1 MIDILGGFFMQGSY
15 VERFLM
21 LSRLKYNY
29 LNFDAVFSDETAEY
43 RMPVAPHRGDTVEV
57 KLRAARDNLSAAY
70 VCIADVEYPM
80 SVSAQNEYFDYYTAS
95 FVCGDKPISYFF
107 KLVKDD
113 RTYFYNKN
121 GVYKSAN
128 PDYNFMILPD
138 FHTPDWA
145 KGAVIY
151 QIFVDRFC
159 NGDKSNDVLDDEYL
173 YLGQRAKAVKD
184 WNKPLE
190 NMDICNF
197 YGGDLQGVIDKLD
210 YLSDLGVDC
219 LYLNPIFVSPSTH
232 KYDIQDYDYVDP
244 HFGVIV
250 NDGGA
255 VVAEDA
261 VDNSKAERYIKRTC
275 DKENLEKSN
284 ELFATLV
291 DKAHKR
297 GIRVILDG
305 VFNHCGAFNK
315 WLDREGFYEQSGYE
329 PGAFGHKDSPYYN
342 YFKWNND
349 GNYDGWWGHSN
360 HPKLNYEKSPELYN
374 YILKIAKKWVSPP
387 YNCDGWRLDVAAD
400 LGMSREFNHKFWKD
414 FRKAVKSANPEAI
427 ILAEHYGN
435 PQEWLMGD
443 EWDTVM
449 NYDAFMEPVTWFL
462 TGMEKHSESEEAGK
476 FNNPTAFEGAMRY
489 YNSRFSYESLYVAM
503 NELSNHDHSRFLTR
517 TNHHTGR
524 LHLNGAEAADSG
536 VDRAVMKLA
545 ITMQLTW
552 PGAPTIYYGD
562 EVGMTGWTDPD
573 NRRPFPWGAEDKH
586 ILNYYKA
593 MIALHKRYK
602 AILTGSLS
610 YLYLDYGLI
619 CYGRWD
625 SEEKL
630 AVIINNGETH
640 RSVEVPVWRLEML
653 NGEKMYEVISSHRG
667 GYETSN
673 KDHTVTNGTI
683 KIDLTSKACVVLA
696 NVK

>member
-1 MIDILGGFFMQGSY
+1 MQGSY

-29 LNFDAVFSDETAEY
+29 LNFDAVFSDETAAY
-43 RMPVAPHRGDTVEV
+43 RTPVSPKCGDTVEI
-57 KLRAARDNLSAAY
+57 KLRAARDNLSSAY
-70 VCIADVEYPM
+70 VCTDGKELPM
-80 SVSAQNEYFDYYTAS
+80 SVCAQTEYFDYYS
-95 FVCGDKPISYFF
+95 VSLLCDDKPINYSF
-107 KLVKDD
+107 KIVKDD
-113 RTYFYNKN
+113 RIYFYNKN
-121 GVYKSAN
+121 GIYKSAN
-128 PDYNFMILPD
+128 PDYNFIILPD

-184 WNKPLE
+184 WNTPLE

-261 VDNSKAERYIKRTC
+261 MDNSKAERYIKRTC
-275 DKENLEKSN
+275 DRENLEKSN

-291 DKAHKR
+291 DKAHKH

-329 PGAFGHKDSPYYN
+329 PGAFNHKDSPYYN

-476 FNNPTAFEGAMRY
+476 FNNPAAFEGSMRY

-524 LHLNGAEAADSG
+524 LHINGAEAADSG

-562 EVGMTGWTDPD
+562 EAGMTGWTDPD

-586 ILNYYKA
+586 ILGYYKA
-593 MIALHKRYK
+593 MIALHKQYE

-619 CYGRWD
+619 CYGRWNA
-625 SEEKL
+625 SEKL
-630 AVIINNGETH
+630 AVIINNSDNH

-653 NGEKMYEVISSHRG
+653 NGDKMYEVISSHRG
-667 GYETSN
+667 GYETSFTE
-673 KDHTVTNGTI
+673 HTVINGTI
-683 KIDLTSKACVVLA
+683 RIALPAKASVVLA
-696 NVK
+696 NVKK